1 MPLYQLLPARGLLR
15 VAGPDRVAFLQG
27 ITSNDV
33 RKATPE
39 KALFSALL
47 TPQGKFLHDFFIL
60 ADDEALWLEV
70 EAERR
75 QDLLRR
81 LKIYK
86 LRSQVTLEDFSETH
100 AIAALFGD
108 DVFTALDVPPEPGR
122 ARSWMGGFLYVDPR
136 LPALGARAILP
147 RDGAETALTAAGF
160 APATE
165 DAYDAHRLALGVPDG
180 SRDLTVEKST
190 LLESNYD
197 ELNAVAWD
205 KGCYLGQE
213 LTARTKYRGL
223 VKKRLVS
230 ATIDGPLPEAGT
242 PIRRDGREVGEIRSG
257 RDGRAMAL
265 LRLDALDAAG
275 LTAGDAPIRVETPGY
290 VRLPQPSDG

>member
-15 VAGPDRVAFLQG
+15 VTGPDRVAFLQG
-27 ITSNDV
+27 IISNDV

-39 KALFSALL
+39 RALFSALL

-60 ADDEALWLEV
+60 ADDEGLWLEV

-86 LRSQVTLEDFSETH
+86 LRSKVTLEDFSENY
-100 AIAALFGD
+100 AVAALLGD
-108 DVFTALDVPPEPGR
+108 DAFVALDIPPEPGR
-122 ARSWMGGFLYVDPR
+122 ARSWQGGILYVDPR

-147 RDGAETALTAAGF
+147 SEGAEATLASAGF
-160 APATE
+160 APAAG

-197 ELNAVAWD
+197 ELNGIAWD

-230 ATIDGPLPEAGT
+230 AKVDGPLPEAGT

-265 LRLDALDAAG
+265 VRLDALDWRG
-275 LTAGDAPIRVETPGY
+275 
-290 VRLPQPSDG
+290 

>member
-1 MPLYQLLPARGLLR
+1 MPYYQLLPARGLLR
-15 VAGPDRVAFLQG
+15 VTGPDRMAFLQG

-33 RKATPE
+33 RKAAPDR
-39 KALFSALL
+39 ALFSALL

-60 ADDEALWLEV
+60 ADEEGLWLEV
-70 EAERR
+70 DSERR

-86 LRSQVTLEDFSETH
+86 LRSKVTLEDFSETYE
-100 AIAALFGD
+100 IAALFGD
-108 DVFTALDVPPEPGR
+108 DAFVALDMPPEPGR
-122 ARSWMGGFLYVDPR
+122 ARSWGSGILYVDPR

-147 RDGAETALTAAGF
+147 REGAEAILAAAGF
-160 APATE
+160 APAAG

-180 SRDLTVEKST
+180 SQDLTVEKST

-197 ELNAVAWD
+197 ELNGIAWD

-230 ATIDGPLPEAGT
+230 AKVDGPLPEPGT

-265 LRLDALDAAG
+265 VRLDALDATG
-275 LTAGDAPIRVETPGY
+275 LTAGDARIAVETPGY